1 MTTNGRELDD
11 GSHAADGASIDSPAT
26 LPDWVMPWPDLNIDW
41 GRSALLVID
50 VQNYSSNVRVG
61 IAEMLFE
68 QRPSVATYYAD
79 RIQNTMVPN
88 IARLIDGFRSVG
100 REVIYTRHGALLP
113 DGRDMILRRRR
124 RDSAATTQ
132 TRKPAL
138 WPHGSYE
145 HGIIDELKPEP
156 GDLIVDKNSSSP
168 FNSTGIDQVL
178 RNMAID
184 TLVLSGTATDMCV
197 ETTARDAGDRGYNVI
212 VAEDATGTYFHA
224 HHIAALS
231 SIARVFGQ
239 VWDTTTV
246 LDALLVGLGRDA
258 IEASAPTTAGRR

>member
-1 MTTNGRELDD
+1 VTTNGQSRTD
-11 GSHAADGASIDSPAT
+11 GPHAGDAATIDSPAT
-26 LPDWVMPWPDLNIDW
+26 FPDWVMPWPDLTIDW

-61 IAEMLFE
+61 IAQMLFE

-79 RIQNTMVPN
+79 RIKNTMVPN

-138 WPHGSYE
+138 WPLGSYE
-145 HGIIDELKPEP
+145 HDIIEELRPE
-156 GDLIVDKNSSSP
+156 LAELVVDKNSSSP
-168 FNSTGIDQVL
+168 FNGTGIDQLL
-178 RNMAID
+178 RNMGID
-184 TLVLSGTATDMCV
+184 TLVLSGTATEMCV

-224 HHIAALS
+224 HHVAALS

-239 VWDTTTV
+239 VWDTTAV
-246 LDALLVGLGRDA
+246 LDALRAGVVSEGLGPS
-258 IEASAPTTAGRR
+258 SAPVAER

>member
-1 MTTNGRELDD
+1 MTTNGRPRDD
-11 GSHAADGASIDSPAT
+11 GTQAADGTTIDSPAT
-26 LPDWVMPWPDLNIDW
+26 LPDWVMPWPDLTIDW

-61 IAEMLFE
+61 IAQMLIE
-68 QRPSVATYYAD
+68 QRPSVAPYYTD

-88 IARLIDGFRSVG
+88 IVRLIDGFRLVG

-124 RDSAATTQ
+124 RDADATTQ

-138 WPHGSYE
+138 WPLGSYE
-145 HGIIDELKPEP
+145 HDIIDELKPAP
-156 GDLIVDKNSSSP
+156 GELVVDKNSSSP
-168 FNSTGIDQVL
+168 FNGTGIDQLL

-184 TLVLSGTATDMCV
+184 TLVVSGTATDMCV

-224 HHIAALS
+224 HHVAALS

-246 LDALLVGLGRDA
+246 LSALRAGLGRQ
-258 IEASAPTTAGRR
+258 ELESSAPPVAGG

>member
-1 MTTNGRELDD
+1 MTTNGRPRDD
-11 GSHAADGASIDSPAT
+11 GTQTPGEATIDSPAT
-26 LPDWVMPWPDLNIDW
+26 LPDWVMPWPDFTIDW

-50 VQNYSSNVRVG
+50 VQNYSSNVRTG
-61 IAEMLFE
+61 IAEMLLE
-68 QRPSVATYYAD
+68 KRPIVATYYAD

-124 RDSAATTQ
+124 RDSAATAE

-138 WPHGSYE
+138 WPLGSYE
-145 HGIIDELKPEP
+145 HDIIDELKPEP
-156 GDLIVDKNSSSP
+156 ADLVVDKNSSSP
-168 FNSTGIDQVL
+168 FNGTGIDQLL
-178 RNMAID
+178 RNMGID

-239 VWDTTTV
+239 VWDTATV
-246 LDALLVGLGRDA
+246 LGALRARPGSEGL
-258 IEASAPTTAGRR
+258 ETSAPSIARR